1 MSKMSTH
8 VSSLARH
15 GAVAAAVLA
24 LGTPVAWAGG
34 LDSLAQFVKS
44 TRSGKAAFAQVVTAP
59 AKEGQPPRSK
69 TQSGTFEFQRP
80 GKFRFVYSKPFEQT
94 IVADGKTLWLHDV
107 DLNQVTARKQE
118 QVLGATPAAIVAA
131 APDLKALE
139 KDFTL
144 TEEPDSDGQQWVKAI
159 PKSRDG
165 QLQSIRVG
173 LKPGPGGAELGT
185 LEIQDSFGQRSVL
198 TFSHF
203 EVNAAVPASHFQF
216 TPPKGVDV
224 LRN

>member
-1 MSKMSTH
+1 MSTH